1 MTFMAN
7 HLVSLND
14 WLAFQEQQHS
24 QTIDLGLGRVRQ
36 MAQRLGLLSPTAL
49 TITVA
54 GTNGKGSSTAALS
67 AIYTTAGYRTGWYSS
82 PHLLRYN
89 ERICIDNQPVSDA
102 LLVQAFQAIYAQL
115 EGLTLSYFEWGTLAA
130 LWLFKQQA
138 CQIQVLEVGL
148 GGRLDAVNVI
158 DADAALIT
166 PIDLDHQ
173 AWLGNDRASIAKEKA
188 GILRA
193 HQVAVC
199 SDPNPENSLL
209 YHANKLGVPLALM
222 SKDYHYERLDAQIWQ
237 WQGLNKRLQLPQPK
251 LLGEFQLANLSGVL
265 MLVQS
270 LQSNLAVTDEQI
282 AQGLQ
287 AIQLV
292 GRLDYRQ
299 LTDARWLFDVA
310 HNPQSIRAL
319 ADYCATHL
327 KHQSITMVFSALSDK
342 EIAPMVAQLSPYVDR
357 WYVAVLSSPRAASRA
372 QLQQALAMLPD
383 EQLVWCDSI
392 EQACERA
399 QQQPTEV
406 LRLVTGSFVTVEHGL
421 RWWQQ
426 QMVNLGDA

>member
-1 MTFMAN
+1 M
-7 HLVSLND
+7 LLDWSLND
-14 WLAFQEQQHS
+14 WLAFQEQQHAKV
-24 QTIDLGLGRVRQ
+24 IDLGLVRVHQ
-36 MAQRLGLLSPTAL
+36 MAQRLGLLSPKAL

-67 AIYTTAGYRTGWYSS
+67 AIYTAAGYRTGWYSS

-89 ERICIDNQPVSDA
+89 ERICIGNQPVSDEFI
-102 LLVQAFQAIYAQL
+102 VKAFQAIYAQL

-173 AWLGNDRASIAKEKA
+173 AWLGNDRATIAKEKA
-188 GILRA
+188 GILRT

-199 SDPNPENSLL
+199 SDPHPETSLL
-209 YHANKLGVPLALM
+209 DYANQLGVSLIFM
-222 SKDYHYERLDAQIWQ
+222 SKDYGFKRIDAQTWQ
-237 WQGLNKRLQLPQPK
+237 WQGSDKVLRLPQPK
-251 LLGEFQLANLSGVL
+251 LLGEFQLANMSGVV
-265 MLVQS
+265 MLVQA
-270 LQSNLAVTDEQI
+270 LQSMLSVTESQLAV
-282 AQGLQ
+282 GLQ
-287 AIQLV
+287 TIQLV

-299 LTDARWLFDVA
+299 LAASRWLFDVA
-310 HNPQSIRAL
+310 HNPQSIGAL
-319 ADYCATHL
+319 AEYCATQL
-327 KHQSITMVFSALSDK
+327 KKTSASIVFSGLSDK
-342 EIAPMVAQLSPYVDR
+342 AIAPMVERLAPYIQK
-357 WYVAVLSSPRAASRA
+357 WFVAVLPSPRAANRE
-372 QLQQALAMLPD
+372 QLAEALSLIAPED
-383 EQLVWCDSI
+383 LVWCDSI

-399 QQQPTEV
+399 QQQPAEI
-406 LRLVTGSFVTVEHGL
+406 LRLVSGSFVTVELGL

-426 QMVNLGDA
+426 QVRDESQSE

>member
-1 MTFMAN
+1 MDSTP
-7 HLVSLND
+7 HLFSLND

-24 QTIDLGLGRVRQ
+24 QAIDLGLERVRQ

-54 GTNGKGSSTAALS
+54 GTNGKGSSTATLS
-67 AIYTTAGYRTGWYSS
+67 AIYTAAGYKTGWYAS

-89 ERICIDNQPVSDA
+89 ERICIDNQAVSDE

-130 LWLFKQQA
+130 LLLFKQQG
-138 CQIQVLEVGL
+138 CQVQVLEVGL

-193 HQVAVC
+193 QQIAVC
-199 SDPNPENSLL
+199 SDPNPEPSLL
-209 YHANKLGVPLALM
+209 DSANQLGVSLALM
-222 SKDYHYERLDAQIWQ
+222 PTDYHFQRLDAQTWQ
-237 WQGLNKRLQLPQPK
+237 WQGGGNTLTLPQPK
-251 LLGEFQLANLSGVL
+251 LLGEFQLANVSGVL
-265 MLVQS
+265 MLVQA
-270 LQSNLAVTDEQI
+270 LQSRLPVTHAQLV
-282 AQGLQ
+282 QGLNT
-287 AIQLV
+287 INLV

-299 LTDARWLFDVA
+299 VQGATWLLDVA

-319 ADYCATHL
+319 ADYCATNL
-327 KHQSITMVFSALSDK
+327 KDQSIVMVFSALSDK
-342 EIAPMVAQLSPYVDR
+342 EIAPMVAQLSPYVQR
-357 WYVAVLSSPRAASRA
+357 WFVALLNSPRAACEE
-372 QLQQALAMLPD
+372 QLAQALSSVPA
-383 EQLVWCDSI
+383 EQVVWCDSI
-392 EQACERA
+392 AQACQQA
-399 QQQPTEV
+399 QKQPTEV
-406 LRLVTGSFVTVEHGL
+406 LRLVTGSFVTVEQAM

-426 QMVNLGDA
+426 QTADAQQ

>member
-1 MTFMAN
+1 MAAVHN
-7 HLVSLND
+7 LVSLDD

-24 QTIDLGLGRVRQ
+24 QTIDLGLERVRQ
-36 MAQRLGLLSPTAL
+36 MAQRLRLLSPTAL

-102 LLVQAFQAIYAQL
+102 LLVQAFEAIYAQL

-138 CQIQVLEVGL
+138 CQVQVLEVGL

-199 SDPNPENSLL
+199 SDPNPEKSLL
-209 YHANKLGVPLALM
+209 DYASNLGVPLALM
-222 SKDYHYERLDAQIWQ
+222 SKDYHYQRLDAQTWQ
-237 WQGLNKRLQLPQPK
+237 WQGLNKRLRLPQPK

-265 MLVQS
+265 MLVQA
-270 LQSNLAVTDEQI
+270 LQSKLPVTDEQI

-299 LTDARWLFDVA
+299 LADAPWLFDVA

-327 KHQSITMVFSALSDK
+327 KNRSIAMVFSALSDK
-342 EIAPMVAQLSPYVDR
+342 EIAPMVAQLSPYIDR
-357 WYVAVLSSPRAASRA
+357 WYVAVLPSPRAASQA
-372 QLQQALAMLPD
+372 QLQQALAILPD

-399 QQQPTEV
+399 QQQPAEV
-406 LRLVTGSFVTVEHGL
+406 LRLVTGSFVTVEQGL

-426 QMVNLGDA
+426 QKVNLGEA

>member
-1 MTFMAN
+1 MVQ
-7 HLVSLND
+7 HWSLNE

-24 QTIDLGLGRVRQ
+24 QAIDLGLDRVRQ
-36 MAQRLGLLSPTAL
+36 MAHRLGLLSPTAL

-82 PHLLRYN
+82 PHLLDYN

-193 HQVAVC
+193 HRVAVC
-199 SDPNPENSLL
+199 SDPNPEKSLL
-209 YHANKLGVPLALM
+209 AYADQLGVPLLLM
-222 SKDYHYERLDAQIWQ
+222 SKDYHYQRIDAQTWQ

-265 MLVQS
+265 MLVQF
-270 LQSNLAVTDEQI
+270 LQSKLAVADEQI
-282 AQGLQ
+282 ARGLQ

-299 LTDARWLFDVA
+299 LTGAHWLFDVA

-327 KHQSITMVFSALSDK
+327 KYQSINMVFSALSDK
-342 EIAPMVAQLSPYVDR
+342 EIAPMVAQLSPYIDR

-372 QLQQALAMLPD
+372 QLQQALAMLSD

-406 LRLVTGSFVTVEHGL
+406 LRLVTGSFVTVEHAL
-421 RWWQQ
+421 RWWQK
-426 QMVNLGDA
+426 QMVNLGEA

>member
-1 MTFMAN
+1 MAAVHN
-7 HLVSLND
+7 LVSLDD

-24 QTIDLGLGRVRQ
+24 KTIDLGLERVRQ

-67 AIYTTAGYRTGWYSS
+67 AIYTTAGYRTGWYAS
-82 PHLLRYN
+82 PHLLNYN

-102 LLVQAFQAIYAQL
+102 LLVQAIEAIYAQL

-130 LWLFKQQA
+130 LWLFKQQS
-138 CQIQVLEVGL
+138 CQVQVLEVGL

-158 DADAALIT
+158 NADAALIT

-188 GILRA
+188 GILRG

-199 SDPNPENSLL
+199 SDPNPEKSLL
-209 YHANKLGVPLALM
+209 DYASNLGVTLALM
-222 SKDYHYERLDAQIWQ
+222 SKDYHYQRLDAQTWQ
-237 WQGLNKRLQLPQPK
+237 WQGLNKRLRLPQPK

-265 MLVQS
+265 MLVQA
-270 LQSNLAVTDEQI
+270 LQSKLPVTDEQI

-299 LTDARWLFDVA
+299 LADASWLFDVA

-327 KHQSITMVFSALSDK
+327 KNQSIAMVFSALSDK
-342 EIAPMVAQLSPYVDR
+342 EIAPMVAQLAPYVER
-357 WYVAVLSSPRAASRA
+357 WFVAVLSSPRAASRA
-372 QLQQALAMLPD
+372 QLQQALAILPD

-399 QQQPTEV
+399 QQQPTAV
-406 LRLVTGSFVTVEHGL
+406 LRLVTGSFVTVEQGL

-426 QMVNLGDA
+426 QKMNLGEA

>member
-1 MTFMAN
+1 MLPN
-7 HLVSLND
+7 CSLND

-36 MAQRLGLLSPTAL
+36 MAQRLDLLSPTAL

-67 AIYTTAGYRTGWYSS
+67 AIYTAAGYRTGWYSS

-115 EGLTLSYFEWGTLAA
+115 EGLTISYFEWGTLAA
-130 LWLFKQQA
+130 LWLFRQQA
-138 CQIQVLEVGL
+138 CQVQVLEVGL

-158 DADAALIT
+158 DADAVLIT

-199 SDPNPENSLL
+199 SDPDPEKSLL
-209 YHANKLGVPLALM
+209 DCANKLGVFLALM
-222 SKDYHYERLDAQIWQ
+222 SKDYHYQRLDVQTWQ
-237 WQGLNKRLQLPQPK
+237 WQGLNKRMRLPQPK

-265 MLVQS
+265 MLVQA
-270 LQSNLAVTDEQI
+270 LQSMLAVTDQQI
-282 AQGLQ
+282 EQGLQ
-287 AIQLV
+287 TIQLV

-299 LTDARWLFDVA
+299 LAGSRWLFDVA

-319 ADYCATHL
+319 VDYCATHL
-327 KHQSITMVFSALSDK
+327 KHQSIVLVFSALSDK
-342 EIAPMVAQLSPYVDR
+342 EIAPMVAQLSPYIDR
-357 WYVAVLSSPRAASRA
+357 WFVAQLSSPRAASRA
-372 QLQQALAMLPD
+372 QLQQALAILPD

-399 QQQPTEV
+399 EQQSTEV
-406 LRLVTGSFVTVEHGL
+406 LRLVTGSFVTVEQGL

-426 QMVNLGDA
+426 QMADLGEA